1 MARKRSFFERLT
13 GAVRLDDEDRDFD
26 DNDDTEESTHVPV
39 VHSDRTPAW
48 AQEEVESELAVDVYQ
63 TPTHLIMKTMIAG
76 VRPED
81 IDVQISRDLVV
92 IKGKREDEKEISHGD
107 YYVKELYWGSFSR
120 SIVLPVEVEPEEA
133 EAIERHGLLM
143 LKIPK
148 IDRKRQTKLKIRS
161 NS

>member
-13 GAVRLDDEDRDFD
+13 GAVRLDEDDRDFD
-26 DNDDTEESTHVPV
+26 MDDDEETAHIPV
-39 VHSDRTPAW
+39 VHSEKTPSW
-48 AQEEVESELAVDVYQ
+48 AEEEIESELAVDVYQ
-63 TPTHLIMKTMIAG
+63 TPTHLILKTMIAG
-76 VRPED
+76 VRPDD
-81 IDVQISRDLVV
+81 IDVQISRDMVV
-92 IKGKREDEKEISHGD
+92 IKGRREDEKEISHGD

-133 EAIERHGLLM
+133 EALERHGLLM

-161 NS
+161 NN

>member
-13 GAVRLDDEDRDFD
+13 GAVRLDDDERD
-26 DNDDTEESTHVPV
+26 NDTEEETMHVPV
-39 VHSDRTPAW
+39 MHSEKAPSW
-48 AQEEVESELAVDVYQ
+48 AEEEIESELAVDVYQ
-63 TPTHLIMKTMIAG
+63 TPTHLILKTMIAG

-81 IDVQISRDLVV
+81 IDLQISRDLVV
-92 IKGKREDEKEISHGD
+92 IKGKREDEKEISHD
-107 YYVKELYWGSFSR
+107 NYYVKELYWGSFSR

-148 IDRKRQTKLKIRS
+148 IDRKRQTKLKIKS
-161 NS
+161 S

>member
-1 MARKRSFFERLT
+1 
-13 GAVRLDDEDRDFD
+13 
-26 DNDDTEESTHVPV
+26 
-39 VHSDRTPAW
+39 
-48 AQEEVESELAVDVYQ
+48 
-63 TPTHLIMKTMIAG
+63 MIAG

-92 IKGKREDEKEISHGD
+92 IKGKREDEKEIAHGD
-107 YYVKELYWGSFSR
+107 YYVRELYWGSFSR

-148 IDRKRQTKLKIRS
+148 IDRKRQTKIKIKT